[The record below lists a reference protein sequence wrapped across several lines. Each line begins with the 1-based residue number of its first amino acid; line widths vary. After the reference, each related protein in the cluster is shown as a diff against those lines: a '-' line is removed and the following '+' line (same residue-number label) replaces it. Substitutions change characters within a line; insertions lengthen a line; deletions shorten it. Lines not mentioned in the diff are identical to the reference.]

1 MTTQNRQAISEQGA
15 EVKVKFTLHMEDLT
29 VAPVQQQDGERH
41 IDRLTI
47 SWISSVTEE
56 EVLSVSGKWISTQN
70 YLTEKMTDLK
80 KVGESSLTIEPVE
93 ELTTS

>member
-1 MTTQNRQAISEQGA
+1 M
-15 EVKVKFTLHMEDLT
+15 KVKFTLHMENLT
-29 VAPVQQQDGERH
+29 VAPVEQQDEERH

-47 SWISSVTEE
+47 SWMSNVTEE
-56 EVLSVSGKWISTQN
+56 EVTSMSGKWISTQN

-93 ELTTS
+93 ELTTG

>member
-1 MTTQNRQAISEQGA
+1 M
-15 EVKVKFTLHMEDLT
+15 KVKFTLHMENLT
-29 VAPVQQQDGERH
+29 GAPVEQQDEERH

-47 SWISSVTEE
+47 SWISNVTEE
-56 EVLSVSGKWISTQN
+56 EVTSMSGKWISTQN

-93 ELTTS
+93 ELTTG

>member
-1 MTTQNRQAISEQGA
+1 MPPVRVSRLKNRGP
-15 EVKVKFTLHMEDLT
+15 EVKVKFTLHMENLT
-29 VAPVQQQDGERH
+29 VAPVEQQDEERH

-47 SWISSVTEE
+47 SWISNVTEE
-56 EVLSVSGKWISTQN
+56 EVISMSGKWISTQN

-93 ELTTS
+93 ELTTG

>member
-1 MTTQNRQAISEQGA
+1 MPTVRVSRPKNRGQ

-29 VAPVQQQDGERH
+29 VGPTQKQDGDKR

-47 SWISSVTEE
+47 SWMSNVTEE
-56 EVLSVSGKWISTQN
+56 EVLSMSGKWISTQN

-93 ELTTS
+93 ELTTG